1 MKGGI
6 HTTYPHCH
14 ILTKSNKCSIILT
27 RRQVRNIH
35 GESDVMEEQKRELH
49 EIIES
54 INNPKL
60 INYIFHLIKNFIE
73 LRS

>member
-1 MKGGI
+1 MK
-6 HTTYPHCH
+6 
-14 ILTKSNKCSIILT
+14 
-27 RRQVRNIH
+27 
-35 GESDVMEEQKRELH
+35 EQKQELH
-49 EIIES
+49 EIIEN